1 MNKYIDYIE
10 KMKLEVDI
18 ETYIDLINGFKIKLQ
33 NWTMEKPRFSDDDD
47 YVEMTTAMNFI
58 SKEILLNTK

>member
-33 NWTMEKPRFSDDDD
+33 NWIIEKPRFSDDDD